1 MSNIIE
7 KRGNLRVLTMRH
19 KYYLCAKKKI
29 SAQFKNMRLLK
40 CIICTLKSMFFCAPA
55 LLLTVHFKARN
66 IEKK

>member
-1 MSNIIE
+1 
-7 KRGNLRVLTMRH
+7 MRH